1 MQKNVQKLNDF
12 YTTINN
18 WSVFYVK
25 KKKKIAWIS
34 CISIYLFFLSNFSF
48 VPFDVPQMSA
58 QCSVLLEA
66 LIADID
72 SLGS

>member
-18 WSVFYVK
+18 WSVFYVLK
-25 KKKKIAWIS
+25 NS
-34 CISIYLFFLSNFSF
+34 MDLLHFYLFFFLSNFSF

>member
-18 WSVFYVK
+18 WSVFYVLK
-25 KKKKIAWIS
+25 NS
-34 CISIYLFFLSNFSF
+34 MDLLHFYLFIFLSNFSF

>member
-1 MQKNVQKLNDF
+1 MDLLHF
-12 YTTINN
+12 
-18 WSVFYVK
+18 
-25 KKKKIAWIS
+25 
-34 CISIYLFFLSNFSF
+34 YLFIFLSNFSF